1 MHLPLN
7 ITLAQLNLTVGA
19 IQANKEKILAT
30 IAEHQDSDLIVF
42 PELAITGYP
51 PEDLL
56 YRPDLYQVVSAAL
69 DEICAATTNVA
80 VAIGFPQTDGVTFWN
95 ALSVFSEQ
103 REIATYHKRKLPN
116 YGVFDEHRYF
126 TAGSK
131 PVVVELQGVRIGL
144 LICEDLWSPEAAR
157 ETREAGAQI
166 MVSVN
171 ASPFEEYKYSQRL
184 QVLSARCK
192 ETQLPLVY
200 VNTVGGQDEVVFDG
214 NSVVLNAD
222 GEVAVHLPHCEEAV
236 VTAHFQGM
244 QAVKQTLPSNL
255 DNSASIYQALV
266 LALRDYVQKNGF
278 PSVLLGLSGGIDSAL
293 TLALA
298 VDALGGDRVRAVMMP
313 YRYTADISVADA
325 EEQAQTLGCEFDIV
339 PIEPM
344 VESFMA
350 TLTPLFGDTER
361 DTTEENLQARC
372 RGVLLMGL
380 SNKHGSLLLTTGN
393 KSELA
398 VGYCTLYGDMC
409 GGFAPIKDLPK
420 SLVYQLS
427 IYRNSLN
434 SAEQPAIPERVI
446 TRAPSAELAPDQK
459 DQDSLPP
466 YDVLDEIIDG
476 YAERDL
482 SIADLVALG
491 YSEEVVKDI
500 IRKIERNEYKRRQ
513 GAVGPKVTR
522 RNFNKDRRYPITNHY
537 VHTLMHSFASN
548 KG

>member
-19 IQANKEKILAT
+19 IQANKEKILAV
-30 IAEHQDSDLIVF
+30 IADHQDSDLIVF

-69 DEICAATTNVA
+69 EEIRTATTQVA
-80 VAIGFPQTDGVTFWN
+80 VAVGHPETDGDTYWN

-103 REIATYHKRKLPN
+103 HKVATYFKRKLPN
-116 YGVFDEHRYF
+116 YGVFDEQRYF
-126 TAGSK
+126 TRGST
-131 PVVVELQGVRIGL
+131 PTVFELQGVRIGL
-144 LICEDLWSPEAAR
+144 LICEDLWSPDAAR
-157 ETREAGAQI
+157 QTREAGAQVL
-166 MVSVN
+166 VSVN

-214 NSVVLNAD
+214 NSVVLDAK

-236 VTAHFQGM
+236 VTACFEGLQP
-244 QAVKQTLPSNL
+244 VPQTLPVVPE
-255 DNSASIYQALV
+255 NSASVYQALV
-266 LALRDYVQKNGF
+266 LGLRDYVEKNGF

-298 VDALGGDRVRAVMMP
+298 VDALGGERVRAVMMP
-313 YRYTADISVADA
+313 YHYTADISVEDA
-325 EEQAQTLGCEFDIV
+325 QAQATTLGCAFDIV

-344 VESFMA
+344 VDSFMA
-350 TLTPLFGDTER
+350 TLTPLFGDVAA

-393 KSELA
+393 KA
-398 VGYCTLYGDMC
+398 
-409 GGFAPIKDLPK
+409 
-420 SLVYQLS
+420 
-427 IYRNSLN
+427 N
-434 SAEQPAIPERVI
+434 
-446 TRAPSAELAPDQK
+446 
-459 DQDSLPP
+459 
-466 YDVLDEIIDG
+466 
-476 YAERDL
+476 
-482 SIADLVALG
+482 
-491 YSEEVVKDI
+491 
-500 IRKIERNEYKRRQ
+500 
-513 GAVGPKVTR
+513 
-522 RNFNKDRRYPITNHY
+522 
-537 VHTLMHSFASN
+537 
-548 KG
+548 

>member
-19 IQANKEKILAT
+19 IQANKEKILAI
-30 IAEHQDSDLIVF
+30 IAEHQDSDLIIF

-69 DEICAATTNVA
+69 DEISAATKNVA
-80 VAIGFPQTDGVTFWN
+80 VAVGHPETDGETFWN
-95 ALSVFSEQ
+95 ALSVFSDA
-103 REIATYHKRKLPN
+103 RKVTTYHKRKLPN

-126 TAGSK
+126 TPGEE
-131 PVVVELQGVRIGL
+131 PVVVELQGVRVGL
-144 LICEDLWSPEAAR
+144 LICEDLWTPEAAR
-157 ETREAGAQI
+157 QTREAGAQI
-166 MVSVN
+166 LVSVN

-200 VNTVGGQDEVVFDG
+200 VNAVGGQDELIFDG
-214 NSVVLNAD
+214 NSVVLD
-222 GEVAVHLPHCEEAV
+222 SGGDVAVHLPHCEEAV
-236 VTAHFQGM
+236 VTAHFDGTQP
-244 QAVKQTLPSNL
+244 VKQELPIVP

-266 LALRDYVQKNGF
+266 LAVRDYVQKNGF
-278 PSVLLGLSGGIDSAL
+278 PSVVLGLSGGIDSAL

-298 VDALGGDRVRAVMMP
+298 VDALGGDKVRAVMMP

-325 EEQAQTLGCEFDIV
+325 EAQAKALGCEFDIV

-344 VESFMA
+344 VESFME
-350 TLTPLFGDTER
+350 TLTPLFGNTER

-427 IYRNSLN
+427 VYRNTLSP
-434 SAEQPAIPERVI
+434 AELPAIPERVI
-446 TRAPSAELAPDQK
+446 TRPPSAELAPDQE

-491 YSEEVVKDI
+491 YSEDLVKDI

-537 VHTLMHSFASN
+537 VHTLMNSFATS